1 MSLLS
6 KIIAVLLLVATTM
19 FGVYKWGYSVA
30 EGKAKLEQ
38 EKLNTKISLLEAK
51 EENIKKE
58 VVTKYVDRIK
68 VVKTVEQQ
76 ILEVTDNALQK
87 ETAACT
93 IGDNFIWLHNTA
105 ASNQAVSES
114 SFGTT
119 TTAEAASTATT
130 K

>member
-1 MSLLS
+1 MSLHS
-6 KIIAVLLLVATTM
+6 KIIAILLLVATSM

-38 EKLNTKISLLEAK
+38 EKLNTKISVLEAK

-58 VVTKYVDRIK
+58 VVAKYVDRIK
-68 VVKTVEQQ
+68 IVKTTEQQ

-87 ETAACT
+87 ETTACV
-93 IGDNFIWLHNTA
+93 IGDNFVRLHNTA
-105 ASNQAVSES
+105 ASNQVVSES
-114 SFGTT
+114 SSGTT